1 MLIQTPPQFGGD
13 ERQQLV
19 QVRSYLYQLAETLN
33 QNLNNLSLDN
43 FRPDAKQ
50 TIMAVAEDSSAAVKE
65 SANVLKSLIIKT
77 ASMIEAQIDEIS
89 TTLNTDYVAK
99 SEFGAYTKEA
109 EAQITANAEGITQN
123 YERVEH
129 ITGQFDEYVLT
140 TSGYIRTGITI
151 VEEDG
156 SEAVG
161 IEIGDLNGESPMK
174 ATFTSEKL
182 AFWQNGVQ
190 VAWISNGQWS
200 ANAIDI
206 KDMITLGNWQIT
218 KTNGFSIRW
227 VG

>member
-43 FRPDAKQ
+43 FRPDTKQ

-99 SEFGAYTKEA
+99 GEFGAYTKEA

-206 KDMITLGNWQIT
+206 KDMITLGNWQFT

>member
-50 TIMAVAEDSSAAVKE
+50 TITAVAEDSEKTIQQNAQVLKALIVKTAAV
-65 SANVLKSLIIKT
+65 
-77 ASMIEAQIDEIS
+77 IEAQIDEI
-89 TTLNTDYVAK
+89 NTELETNYVAQ
-99 SEFGAYTKEA
+99 SEFGQYKIDATADLEA
-109 EAQITANAEGITQN
+109 TATGITQK
-123 YERVEH
+123 YEQIET
-129 ITGQFDEYVLT
+129 ITSKHQEYITT

-156 SEAVG
+156 TRDVG
-161 IEIGDLNGESPMK
+161 IEIGNLTGDSSMK

-206 KDMITLGNWQIT
+206 KDVITLGSWQIS

>member
-33 QNLNNLSLDN
+33 QNLNNLTLDN
-43 FRPDAKQ
+43 FRPDTKQ
-50 TIMAVAEDSSAAVKE
+50 VISGASQESEAAIKE
-65 SANVLKSLIIKT
+65 NAATLKALIIKT
-77 ASMIEAQIDEIS
+77 ASVIEAQIDEIN
-89 TTLNTDYVAK
+89 TELETDYVAK
-99 SEFGAYTKEA
+99 SEFGTYTKQA

-129 ITGQFDEYVLT
+129 ITGQFDEYVLS
-140 TSGYIRTGITI
+140 TSGYIRTGITV

-156 SEAVG
+156 TEAVG
-161 IEIGDLNGESPMK
+161 IEIGDLEGENPMK

-206 KDMITLGNWQIT
+206 KDMITLGSWQIT

>member
-33 QNLNNLSLDN
+33 QNLNNLTLDN
-43 FRPDAKQ
+43 FRPDTKQ
-50 TIMAVAEDSSAAVKE
+50 VISGASQESEAAIKE
-65 SANVLKSLIIKT
+65 NAATLKALIIKT
-77 ASMIEAQIDEIS
+77 AAVIEAQIDEIS
-89 TTLNTDYVAK
+89 TELETDYVAK
-99 SEFGAYTKEA
+99 SEFGTYTKQA

-140 TSGYIRTGITI
+140 TSGYIRTGITV

-156 SEAVG
+156 TEAVG
-161 IEIGDLNGESPMK
+161 IEIGDLEGESPMK

-200 ANAIDI
+200 AKAIDI
-206 KDMITLGNWQIT
+206 KDMITLGSWQIT